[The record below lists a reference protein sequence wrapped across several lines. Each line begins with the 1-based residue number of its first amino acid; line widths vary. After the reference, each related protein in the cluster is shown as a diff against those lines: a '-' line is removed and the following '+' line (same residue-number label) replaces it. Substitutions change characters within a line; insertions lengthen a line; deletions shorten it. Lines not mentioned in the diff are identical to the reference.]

1 MDKSIALIGGGGFIG
16 TNLTKF
22 FADNGYNVLSIGR
35 NLSNKFNFFSG
46 NIQTKNIDVN
56 NTFELIEALYLY
68 ENVVWLVNDLLPGSF
83 VKSLKDDFD
92 CNVSPLVNFLEKAS
106 DLNLLKKF
114 VFISSG
120 GVVYGNPDVN
130 LPIKENSSRN
140 PISTYG
146 LSKLISEE
154 YVSYITIKSPFNS
167 IIFRPS
173 NVYGKFQNF
182 NKLQGIVGYAFNAMI
197 KNSQLDLYGGGE
209 VIRDFINVTDLAL
222 AIKISI
228 ENPDLE
234 KVEVFNVGSQK
245 GYSIFEI
252 IKIIEEIGKTK
263 ILLNYKESREFDC
276 NFNVLNIEK
285 IQNKLDWNPSINIVD
300 GLIDVWDSLKNNI

>member
-22 FADNGYNVLSIGR
+22 FGDSGYNVLSIGR
-35 NLSNKFNFFSG
+35 NLSNKFNFSSG
-46 NIQTKNIDVN
+46 NIQIKNIDVN
-56 NTFELIEALYLY
+56 NTFELIEALHLY

-92 CNVSPLVNFLEKAS
+92 CNVSPLVNFLESANN
-106 DLNLLKKF
+106 LNFLKKF

-120 GVVYGNPDVN
+120 GVVYGNPNVN
-130 LPIKENSSRN
+130 LPIKEDSVRN

-154 YVSYITIKSPFNS
+154 YVSYITFKSSFNS

-228 ENPDLE
+228 ENSDLE

-263 ILLNYKESREFDC
+263 IIINYKESREFDC

-285 IQNKLDWNPSINIVD
+285 IQNKLDWNPSINIFD